1 MTEMEHIAELER
13 GVAAQLKQAGWH
25 DHAER
30 HEKVAHDCDEAH
42 EIRELTQAW
51 ETRQ

>member
-13 GVAAQLKQAGWH
+13 GVAAQLKQAGWEQNAH
-25 DHAER
+25 R
-30 HEKVAHDCDEAH
+30 HEKEAEAH